1 MPEDKN
7 ETIKEALF
15 RITRR
20 ETIQLMERVITHNL
34 IKWLAIGWLFISVAT
49 SIYRRIDN
57 KCSVVV
63 PLDSYFYAKA
73 ICPVNAP

>member
-20 ETIQLMERVITHNL
+20 ETIELMEKVITHNL
-34 IKWLAIGWLFISVAT
+34 IKWLAIGWLIISVVT

-63 PLDSYFYAKA
+63 PLDKYFYAKA
-73 ICPVNAP
+73 ICPIDAP

>member
-20 ETIQLMERVITHNL
+20 ETIQLLEKVITHNL

-57 KCSVVV
+57 KCHIVV